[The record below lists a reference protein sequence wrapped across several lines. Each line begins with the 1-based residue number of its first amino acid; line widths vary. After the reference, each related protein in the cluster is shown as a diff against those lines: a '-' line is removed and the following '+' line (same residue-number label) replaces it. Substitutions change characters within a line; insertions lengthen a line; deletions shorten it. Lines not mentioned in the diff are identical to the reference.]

1 MFAFVAPTPV
11 LSSSFAGTAATSSR
25 TEPQTTVR
33 ASLAESLSQR
43 ARQDAAKVAPLVK
56 GAALGA
62 LAAAALALPQAPSAE
77 ALTNSDIQQLTYQQV
92 KGTGVA
98 NRCPEVESGKGT
110 IFIDSGK
117 KYKIADLCL
126 EPKSFQV
133 EEEIQQKRGEVKKQF
148 VNTKLMTRA
157 TYTLT
162 GIEGTLKQDGGG
174 LVFEEKDGIDY
185 AATTVQLPGGE
196 RVPFLFTVK
205 SLVAKTADA
214 NITTATE
221 FGGEFTV
228 PSYRSGLFLD
238 PKGRGGVTGYD
249 MAVALPGMQAD
260 GGEGQDE
267 LEKETN
273 KVFEVMSGALE
284 MAVQRIDAETGEFA
298 GVFVSEQPSDTDMG
312 SKVPKKVLLKGI
324 FYGKYQSMFCRFS
337 ISPSLPSYN
346 DHIKVLTNP
355 LLLFFVPPRFLA
367 LVEWQ
372 AELTKRKQMTSL
384 FFL

>member
-1 MFAFVAPTPV
+1 MVTSPALTLFIRSSFRSHSLVLAPTMFAFVAPTPV
-11 LSSSFAGTAATSSR
+11 LSSSFSGAAVSSPR
-25 TEPQTTVR
+25 AEPRAAIR
-33 ASLAESLSQR
+33 ASLAESLSKR

-62 LAAAALALPQAPSAE
+62 LAAAALTIPQAPQAE
-77 ALTNSDIQQLTYQQV
+77 ALTRSDIEQLTYTQV
-92 KGTGVA
+92 KGTGAA
-98 NRCPEVESGKGT
+98 NHCPEVESGKGT
-110 IFIDSGK
+110 IVLQGGK
-117 KYKIADLCL
+117 EYKIADLCL

-133 EEEIQQKRGEVKKQF
+133 EEEVQQKRGEVKKQF

-162 GIEGTLKQDGGG
+162 GIEGTLKQSDGG

-205 SLVAKTADA
+205 SLVAKAEGP

-249 MAVALPGMQAD
+249 MAVALPGMEAD
-260 GGEGQDE
+260 GEEGQGE
-267 LEKETN
+267 LQKETN

-284 MAVQRIDAETGEFA
+284 MAVQRIDPETGEIA

-312 SKVPKKVLLKGI
+312 SKVPKKVLLKGV
-324 FYGKYQSMFCRFS
+324 FYGTFLCLFS
-337 ISPSLPSYN
+337 RS
-346 DHIKVLTNP
+346 
-355 LLLFFVPPRFLA
+355 
-367 LVEWQ
+367 
-372 AELTKRKQMTSL
+372 
-384 FFL
+384 